1 MILNNLDDK
10 RIILASGSPR
20 RQEIL
25 KSIGV
30 RFEVELRSVD
40 EVYSQ
45 KLKHHEISD
54 FLAKLKADQFTNLKD
69 HEVLITGDTIVWHH
83 DQALNKPKDKDE
95 AFEMIQSL
103 SNTTHEVISSFCIKT
118 NDHESITYDVTKVKF
133 KTLSDEE
140 IWHYIHTYLPMDKAG
155 AYGIQEWIGQIGITE
170 IQGSFYTVMGFPIHL
185 VYKQLSQIE

>member
-118 NDHESITYDVTKVKF
+118 NDHEAITYDVTKVKF

>member
-103 SNTTHEVISSFCIKT
+103 SNSIHEVISSFCIKT
-118 NDHESITYDVTKVKF
+118 NDHEAITYDVTKVKF